1 MFRFRIAWVGEENCL
16 SAVRKLFRGVW
27 ECGGQD
33 SFESVSRHLVSSG
46 TVARSSCVA
55 GDTFVRSAC
64 TRAGDIFSWSCG
76 ALDGVLTQYSC
87 AAES

>member
-33 SFESVSRHLVSSG
+33 SFESVSR
-46 TVARSSCVA
+46 
-55 GDTFVRSAC
+55 GDESIEADRRIWVWRN
-64 TRAGDIFSWSCG
+64 I
-76 ALDGVLTQYSC
+76 LDEVPV
-87 AAES
+87 